1 MDRSMMKA
9 KITTRIIVL
18 FSIAFLSCDSEN
30 ANDCFQTS
38 GTPITREFVVNDFKK
53 INIGEGIELIIK
65 QGPEKK
71 VVVKT
76 GENLLGGITAEVQN
90 EELFLRNSN
99 GCNWV
104 RDYNTTQVYVTTPTL
119 INVYSSSQFGVKSDG
134 VLGFPSLSL
143 QSGMFSDTA
152 SGTFEVEVNCNQ
164 LTIEDN
170 KDSYFAVSGT
180 TQALYIGFYNGNAR
194 FDGSD
199 LTAKE
204 VHVFHRSSNDIIV
217 RPTDKISGTIYSTG
231 NVVLKNVPPVI
242 EVTQLYQGR
251 LVYP

>member
-1 MDRSMMKA
+1 MEA
-9 KITTRIIVL
+9 KMIKRIIIL

-38 GTPITREFVVNDFKK
+38 GTPTAKEFSVDDFKK
-53 INIGEGIELIIK
+53 INISEGIELIIK
-65 QGPEKK
+65 QGTEKK

-76 GENLLGGITAEVQN
+76 GKNLLNGITAEVVN

-104 RDYNTTQVYVTTPTL
+104 RDYNATRVYVTTPTL

-134 VLGFPSLSL
+134 ILDFPSLSL
-143 QSGMFSDTA
+143 QSGMFNDTA
-152 SGTFEVEVNCNQ
+152 SGTFELQVDCIN
-164 LTIEDN
+164 LSIEDN
-170 KDSYFAVSGT
+170 RATYFAISGT
-180 TQALYIGFYNGNAR
+180 TQNLTVGFYNGDAR
-194 FDGSD
+194 FDGSN
-199 LTAKE
+199 LIAKN

-217 RPTDKISGTIYSTG
+217 KPTDKISGTIYSTG
-231 NVVLKNVPPVI
+231 NDVLKNVPPVI
-242 EVTQLYQGR
+242 EVTQLYRGH

>member
-1 MDRSMMKA
+1 METKMFK
-9 KITTRIIVL
+9 RIIIL

-38 GTPITREFVVNDFKK
+38 GTPTTKEFTVDDFKK
-53 INIGEGIELIIK
+53 INISEGIELIIK
-65 QGPEKK
+65 QGPEKN

-76 GENLLGGITAEVQN
+76 GKNLVDGITAEVVN
-90 EELFLRNSN
+90 EELFLRNSK

-104 RDYNTTQVYVTTPTL
+104 RDYNTTKVYVTTPEL

-134 VLGFPSLSL
+134 ILSFPILGL
-143 QSGMFSDTA
+143 QSGMFNDTA
-152 SGTFEVEVNCNQ
+152 SGTFELQVNCNQ

-170 KDSYFAVSGT
+170 KDSYFAVSGN
-180 TQALYIGFYNGNAR
+180 TQALYVGFYNGNAR
-194 FDGSD
+194 FEGSN
-199 LTAKE
+199 LTVKE
-204 VHVFHRSSNDIIV
+204 VNVFQRSSNDIIV
-217 RPTDKISGTIYSTG
+217 KPIDKISGTIYSTG

-242 EVTQLYQGR
+242 EVTQLYQGH